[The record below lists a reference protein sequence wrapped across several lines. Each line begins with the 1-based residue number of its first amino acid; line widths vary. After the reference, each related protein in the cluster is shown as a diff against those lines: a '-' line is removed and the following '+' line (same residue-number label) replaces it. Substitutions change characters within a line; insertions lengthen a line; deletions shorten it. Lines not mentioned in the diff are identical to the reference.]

1 MCVCYCCKQ
10 HLFSKDSS
18 KSQEREWSLW
28 KKGVTQ
34 EFYDERGKKNQF
46 SPDFSPL
53 REGLLT
59 YFDRWVFTKP
69 WPVLQTGLRGSPA
82 FFRIWSVSSS
92 NAD

>member
-1 MCVCYCCKQ
+1 M
-10 HLFSKDSS
+10 
-18 KSQEREWSLW
+18 
-28 KKGVTQ
+28 KG
-34 EFYDERGKKNQF
+34 EKKNQF